1 MKHLGL
7 TDEEARLFSQ
17 RVARGLAERPL
28 ELLPKEHREQV
39 AELLK
44 QLGEGTLYHLL
55 GIDPGSGAR
64 EVYDAY
70 DRMARLVHPSHAR
83 RLGLDGREGVLE
95 LLFEQVTRSYLTL
108 SDPERR
114 KAYDREIGP
123 VRWTAL
129 KSGTAS
135 REEEAQRL
143 YERAQ
148 ALAAAE
154 QYHSAI
160 ELLQQSAR
168 LSPRAD
174 VYTLLG
180 LLQARNP
187 KWREDAAGNLKRAVE
202 MGSSDPAL
210 PAALEEVR
218 KKIEAAEDEER
229 DDEREEIPQTP
240 PASPIP
246 FRGKKPKRT

>member
-7 TDEEARLFSQ
+7 TDEEARLFRQ
-17 RVARGLAERPL
+17 RVARGLAERPVQ
-28 ELLPKEHREQV
+28 LLPREHREHV

-44 QLGEGTLYHLL
+44 QLGEGTFYHLL

-70 DRMARLVHPSHAR
+70 DRTARLVHPSHAR

-108 SDPERR
+108 SDPDRR
-114 KAYDREIGP
+114 KAYDREVGP
-123 VRWTAL
+123 ARWTAL
-129 KSGTAS
+129 KPGSAS
-135 REEEAQRL
+135 REEEARRL

-160 ELLQQSAR
+160 ELLQQAAHF
-168 LSPRAD
+168 SPGAD
-174 VYTLLG
+174 TYALLG

-187 KWREDAAGNLKRAVE
+187 QWREDAAGNLERALE
-202 MGSSDPAL
+202 MGSTDPVL
-210 PAALEEVR
+210 PAALAEVR
-218 KKIEAAEDEER
+218 KKIAAAGSGEGDEDEEGDGEQVWR
-229 DDEREEIPQTP
+229 V
-240 PASPIP
+240 
-246 FRGKKPKRT
+246 